1 MAPYLLDEL
10 YEWLAYHC
18 VNISD
23 IFLSILT
30 DSRFAYHSHK
40 LLEDLLLSFPKI
52 LAAFLP
58 QLLFVLLPE
67 DHKWGYNNLNAVTL
81 EQGGY

>member
-30 DSRFAYHSHK
+30 DSRFAYHSHE

-52 LAAFLP
+52 LAAFSHHS
-58 QLLFVLLPE
+58 VARE
-67 DHKWGYNNLNAVTL
+67 VISSHV
-81 EQGGY
+81 E